1 MNPRLPLALLLAL
14 VLAACG
20 ESEQS
25 SSSERATPI
34 TATEVQER
42 QVERAERA
50 IGRLRASTAPAVAAE
65 TVGRIIAIHADA
77 GDEVEAGA
85 VLAEIDAQ
93 VQRIAVNAAQAEIRR
108 LQAMLENERR
118 RVRRLSDLA
127 EQQSVAQDQL
137 DEARTGVESLEA
149 QLESARS
156 RLENAEYNLKRTQIT
171 SPVTGRVETRLVSE
185 GDFVDAGVRVFDLVS
200 FEALQAFV
208 PLPEHLQDQ
217 VGLGQPVR
225 LSIPARPDDALMAE
239 VSDLRPAIGAGSRAI
254 ELIVDIDN
262 PGGWRPGG
270 SVTADVILEQHDGVV
285 VPPTSVVH
293 RPSGQVVYVL
303 EGERVSERA
312 VSVGLRGDGW
322 TEIVEG
328 VEAGERVAVDGAGF
342 LTDGARVAVQSDGE
356 SS

>member
-1 MNPRLPLALLLAL
+1 MNLRLPIVLLLAL
-14 VLAACG
+14 VLAACS

-34 TATEVQER
+34 TATAATER
-42 QVERAERA
+42 QVERIERA
-50 IGRLRASTAPAVAAE
+50 IGRLRANTAPAVAAE
-65 TVGRIIAIHADA
+65 TGGRIIAIHADA
-77 GDEVEAGA
+77 GDSVAAGDP
-85 VLAEIDAQ
+85 LAEIDAQ
-93 VQRIAVNAAQAEIRR
+93 VQRIAASVARAEIRR
-108 LQAMLENERR
+108 LEAMLDNERR

-156 RLENAEYNLKRTQIT
+156 RLEDAEYNLQRTQIT
-171 SPVTGRVETRLVSE
+171 SPVSGSVQARLISE
-185 GDFVDAGVRVFDLVS
+185 GDFVSPGVRVFELVS
-200 FEALQAFV
+200 SAALQAFV

-225 LSIPARPDDALMAE
+225 LWVPAQPDNKVMAT
-239 VSDLRPAIGAGSRAI
+239 VTDLRPAVGEGSRAI

-262 PGGWRPGG
+262 PGSWRPGG
-270 SVTADVILEQHDGVV
+270 SVTADVILEQHEGVA

-293 RPSGQVVYVL
+293 RPAGQVVYVL
-303 EGERVSERA
+303 DGERVSERS

-322 TEIVEG
+322 IEIVEG
-328 VEAGERVAVDGAGF
+328 VAAGERVAVDGAGF
-342 LTDGARVAVQSDGE
+342 LTDGAKVTVQSDGE